1 MNIYEKLQAARMEL
15 QATEI
20 KKTGYNSFS
29 KYYYMELADFLMP
42 TQELFQKH
50 KLCGVVSFTADLAS
64 LTIVD
69 MEDVAMKIIITSP
82 MGSADLKACHEVQNI
97 GAVETYQRRYLW
109 GTAMEIVEH
118 DAIDS
123 ADNTEKP
130 AKSAKNPPKPQ
141 PEAAEPPISESQL
154 ADLMAVLDAAETA
167 EELKEVFASAWKA
180 SKGHASIKAHYDKRK
195 LEF

>member
-1 MNIYEKLQAARMEL
+1 MNIYEKLQSARMEL

-50 KLCGVVSFTADLAS
+50 KLCGIVSFTADLAT

-69 MEDVAMKIIITSP
+69 MEDVAMKIVITSP

-130 AKSAKNPPKPQ
+130 AKQVKQDAKPAAK
-141 PEAAEPPISESQL
+141 EAPISESKL
-154 ADLMAVLDAAETA
+154 ADLMAVLDAAETS
-167 EELKEVFASAWKA
+167 EELKEVFAAAWKE
-180 SKGHASIKAHYDKRK
+180 SKGHATIKNHYDSLKGK
-195 LEF
+195 FA